1 MTIVGNEFVTV
12 IVGEIVAQIGDL
24 VHLVERVGRVG
35 IGGEDVGRGGR
46 ADLALCRGDDV
57 GLKVV
62 DAALA
67 GAFHGD
73 AVLLA
78 GGGVELVDE
87 RTERFELLAVII
99 GPHRDGDRL
108 FGRGGGGGLVAA
120 AGEQRERRRTGEK
133 EGEELFAFHGE
144 VLSVPVCA
152 GRSFYYI
159 M

>member
-1 MTIVGNEFVTV
+1 MMIVGNEFVTV

-35 IGGEDVGRGGR
+35 IGREDVGRWGR
-46 ADLALCRGDDV
+46 ADLAPCRGDDV

-108 FGRGGGGGLVAA
+108 FGRGEEVALSPQPVSSA
-120 AGEQRERRRTGEK
+120 SADAPARRRERSCLRFMGK
-133 EGEELFAFHGE
+133 FFLCPFARAEAFT
-144 VLSVPVCA
+144 
-152 GRSFYYI
+152 I
-159 M
+159 